1 MVMAPSLPLSFISL
15 RTDELTTVC
24 YAKNPPKRGFQAVA
38 IPSPSQS
45 ALPIE
50 GKRAESK
57 RTMKA
62 IAVLIITL
70 ALTGCE
76 APKKPALTSQQ
87 ISQLSPSRAMEWR
100 MK

>member
-1 MVMAPSLPLSFISL
+1 LL
-15 RTDELTTVC
+15 RKKST
-24 YAKNPPKRGFQAVA
+24 KRGFQAVA

-50 GKRAESK
+50 SKGAESE

-76 APKKPALTSQQ
+76 TPKKPALTSQQ
-87 ISQLSPSRAMEWR
+87 ISQLSPSKAMEWR